1 MSQSF
6 LWVKALH
13 IVFIASWFAGLFYLP
28 RLFIYHA
35 AASDALGV
43 DAAGAGHLLDR
54 RLAEEEGS

>member
-28 RLFIYHA
+28 RLFVNLSSVPADSHA
-35 AASDALGV
+35 ERERHG
-43 DAAGAGHLLDR
+43 
-54 RLAEEEGS
+54 